1 MVGKQFMAISCLLL
15 KQISSERRP
24 LFCQPLYAIWRN
36 CPNSM
41 ILMDQKESA
50 EENKEASTCIDSIP
64 VFRLFSF
71 SSNSRRLSA

>member
-1 MVGKQFMAISCLLL
+1 MAISCLLL

-50 EENKEASTCIDSIP
+50 EENKEADEKRKEEVELKNKAESYINIQ
-64 VFRLFSF
+64 
-71 SSNSRRLSA
+71 